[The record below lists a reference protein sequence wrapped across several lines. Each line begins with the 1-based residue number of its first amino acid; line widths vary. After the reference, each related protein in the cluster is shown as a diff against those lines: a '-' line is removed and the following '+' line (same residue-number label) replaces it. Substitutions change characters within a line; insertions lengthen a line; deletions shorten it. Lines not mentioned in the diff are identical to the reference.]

1 MSETKKLLLTALP
14 VTPEQKQA
22 LEALGY
28 DIDICPD
35 NQPVPADIAA
45 NAQVIVCFRLF
56 GSNALSDFPKLRYVQ
71 SVATGVE
78 ALPLKELAKTDI
90 RVGKGKNLYS
100 IPMAEWTVCRLL
112 EHYKKS
118 RHFAALQR
126 EHRWEKASWVD
137 YKSNLEELFGKKVGI
152 CGTGDIALA
161 LCRLLRGFEVSSIV
175 GMNSDG
181 RPVEGYDACFA
192 PHQLCDMVKDCDIVV
207 SLAPLTPQSE
217 GMFDEKV
224 ISCMKQGAVLVSL
237 SRGKLVNTA
246 AVRRGLESGRLG
258 ALIADVLA
266 EEPLKPDN
274 PLWDMEN
281 VYLTPHNSFIT
292 DQRYV
297 RLFELVY
304 QNLKHYALTGKPR
317 DEVDLSKGY

>member
-126 EHRWEKASWVD
+126 EHKWEKAS
-137 YKSNLEELFGKKVGI
+137 
-152 CGTGDIALA
+152 
-161 LCRLLRGFEVSSIV
+161 
-175 GMNSDG
+175 
-181 RPVEGYDACFA
+181 
-192 PHQLCDMVKDCDIVV
+192 
-207 SLAPLTPQSE
+207 
-217 GMFDEKV
+217 
-224 ISCMKQGAVLVSL
+224 
-237 SRGKLVNTA
+237 
-246 AVRRGLESGRLG
+246 
-258 ALIADVLA
+258 
-266 EEPLKPDN
+266 
-274 PLWDMEN
+274 
-281 VYLTPHNSFIT
+281 
-292 DQRYV
+292 
-297 RLFELVY
+297 
-304 QNLKHYALTGKPR
+304 
-317 DEVDLSKGY
+317 